1 VGTVLLCLLFLAA
14 GVAGAIFGVK
24 LGAPPKRISL
34 AAIGATSLL
43 IMLQPPAWLAD
54 WRRALGE
61 QRARLVLLLT
71 TLLAFVMALAP
82 VSWLRVLAG

>member
-14 GVAGAIFGVK
+14 AVAGAIFGAK

-71 TLLAFVMALAP
+71 TVLAFVMAFAP